1 MVKKRQVSLM
11 WDKFFAVLTIIS
23 VNIFTIIELC
33 EFSGNLLY
41 AGANGQTNV
50 TESDFGTVTL
60 MEIVVR
66 MRILML
72 NIVTILFN
80 FRWGFFLHMNG
91 IVSILILKVTTY
103 VITESYTGSL
113 FHWKNINTYWKVE
126 VRAVSELDFSAQ
138 LMISDANSYALTEIE
153 GRPTVGMYM
162 YKCICL
168 INFYYCTASHFK

>member
-1 MVKKRQVSLM
+1 M
-11 WDKFFAVLTIIS
+11 LTIIS

-66 MRILML
+66 MHILML
-72 NIVTILFN
+72 NIVTILFH
-80 FRWGFFLHMNG
+80 FRWSFFLHMNG

-113 FHWKNINTYWKVE
+113 FH
-126 VRAVSELDFSAQ
+126 
-138 LMISDANSYALTEIE
+138 
-153 GRPTVGMYM
+153 
-162 YKCICL
+162 
-168 INFYYCTASHFK
+168 

>member
-1 MVKKRQVSLM
+1 M
-11 WDKFFAVLTIIS
+11 LTIIS

-66 MRILML
+66 MHILML
-72 NIVTILFN
+72 NIVTILFH
-80 FRWGFFLHMNG
+80 FRWVFFNMKG

-113 FHWKNINTYWKVE
+113 FH
-126 VRAVSELDFSAQ
+126 
-138 LMISDANSYALTEIE
+138 
-153 GRPTVGMYM
+153 
-162 YKCICL
+162 
-168 INFYYCTASHFK
+168 

>member
-1 MVKKRQVSLM
+1 M
-11 WDKFFAVLTIIS
+11 LTIIS

-66 MRILML
+66 MHILML
-72 NIVTILFN
+72 NIVKILFH
-80 FRWGFFLHMNG
+80 FRWVFFLHMNG

-113 FHWKNINTYWKVE
+113 FH
-126 VRAVSELDFSAQ
+126 
-138 LMISDANSYALTEIE
+138 
-153 GRPTVGMYM
+153 
-162 YKCICL
+162 
-168 INFYYCTASHFK
+168 

>member
-1 MVKKRQVSLM
+1 M
-11 WDKFFAVLTIIS
+11 LTIIS

-41 AGANGQTNV
+41 AGANGQTNI

-66 MRILML
+66 MHILML
-72 NIVTILFN
+72 NIVTILFH
-80 FRWGFFLHMNG
+80 FRWVFFLHMNG

-113 FHWKNINTYWKVE
+113 FH
-126 VRAVSELDFSAQ
+126 
-138 LMISDANSYALTEIE
+138 
-153 GRPTVGMYM
+153 
-162 YKCICL
+162 
-168 INFYYCTASHFK
+168 